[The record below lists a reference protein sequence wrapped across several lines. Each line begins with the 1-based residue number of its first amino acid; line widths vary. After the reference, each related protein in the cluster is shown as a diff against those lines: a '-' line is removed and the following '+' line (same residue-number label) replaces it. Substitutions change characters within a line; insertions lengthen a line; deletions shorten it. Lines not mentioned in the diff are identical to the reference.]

1 MHTSS
6 RPAQAASPVSRSG
19 RSVCLIVLL
28 VVVAMASAA
37 CGSNDATGSGSDQ
50 PGPVSEVPAE
60 GSGSD
65 QPGPVSEAPG
75 EGDQRELTARIK
87 EIYTASAS
95 IEFDELDILSGEEA
109 RQEAIAAGAIE
120 PGEDLPN
127 DVWIRDDHDVTERLT
142 VDPTAVVWIYD
153 CTRGCERVQV
163 DLGAFLRHEIQP
175 YGGDFAVWE
184 ITITGEMITSLLE
197 VYLP

>member
-1 MHTSS
+1 LIVWDHGDVAEWLGTGLQNLLP
-6 RPAQAASPVSRSG
+6 RFNSG
-19 RSVCLIVLL
+19 RRLHHTTHVQIRALSSGGERFPDTEEV
-28 VVVAMASAA
+28 S
-37 CGSNDATGSGSDQ
+37 GSN
-50 PGPVSEVPAE
+50 PLGPTQKTLGFGGFLLS
-60 GSGSD
+60 
-65 QPGPVSEAPG
+65 
-75 EGDQRELTARIK
+75 QRELTARIK